1 MSQPPMFDDPL
12 DDGLDDELD
21 LDGDLDAEDRLD
33 DDFDADF
40 LIDADE
46 DGRHYSVE
54 EFLSKGAVE
63 DTPEG
68 FRSGFVSFVGRPNV
82 GKSTLLNRILGRKV
96 SIVSDKP
103 QTTRHQIR
111 GVLNRKDAQIVFVD
125 TPGIHK
131 PRTLMGE
138 RLNDAAIE
146 AASGSVD
153 IVCLLVDATAPVG
166 RGDAWVAERVPKD
179 AIIIVNKCDL
189 VSKDTVFEQ
198 LIRASDFERSEYFPV
213 SARTGEGVQALIDH
227 LVSRLP
233 EGPRWYPTDMVTD
246 VEEAFWVAE
255 LVREKLLAVT
265 RDELPHSIACRVTEW
280 DWPRVRVEI
289 LVERESQKG
298 IVIGKKGAVL
308 KQVGIDARAE
318 MPEGTYLE
326 LHVKVDKDW
335 QRRPK
340 ALDRLGY

>member
-1 MSQPPMFDDPL
+1 MTDDEFDDG
-12 DDGLDDELD
+12 DDG
-21 LDGDLDAEDRLD
+21 G
-33 DDFDADF
+33 FV
-40 LIDADE
+40 
-46 DGRHYSVE
+46 SVE
-54 EFLSKGAVE
+54 EFFAKSSV
-63 DTPEG
+63 PEVPDD
-68 FRSGFVSFVGRPNV
+68 FRSGFVSLVGRPNV

-103 QTTRHQIR
+103 QTTRNQIR
-111 GVLNRKDAQIVFVD
+111 GVLNRPNTQVVFVD

-138 RLNDAAIE
+138 RLNDAAIG
-146 AASGSVD
+146 AAKGVD
-153 IVCLLVDATAPVG
+153 VVCLLVDATAPVG
-166 RGDAWVAERVPKD
+166 RGDAWVAERVPDD
-179 AIIIVNKCDL
+179 AVVIVNKCDL
-189 VSKDTVFEQ
+189 VSKEKVLEQ
-198 LIRASDFERSEYFPV
+198 LMRASDFDRSSYFPI
-213 SARTGEGVQALIDH
+213 SAHTGEGVDALVDH
-227 LVSRLP
+227 LISRLP
-233 EGPRWYPTDMVTD
+233 VGPQWYPSDMVTD

-265 RDELPHSIACRVTEW
+265 HDELPHSIACRVTEW
-280 DWPRVRVEI
+280 EWPRVRVEI

-308 KQVGIDARAE
+308 KQVGISARSE
-318 MPEGTYLE
+318 MPAGAFLE

>member
-1 MSQPPMFDDPL
+1 MSDD
-12 DDGLDDELD
+12 DDE
-21 LDGDLDAEDRLD
+21 
-33 DDFDADF
+33 
-40 LIDADE
+40 I
-46 DGRHYSVE
+46 GRMYSVE
-54 EFLSKGAVE
+54 EFLKGSP
-63 DTPEG
+63 DMTTPEG
-68 FRSGFVSFVGRPNV
+68 FRSGFVSLVGRPNV
-82 GKSTLLNRILGRKV
+82 GKSTLLNRMLGRKV

-111 GVLNRKDAQIVFVD
+111 GVLNAPDYQIVFVD

-138 RLNDAAIE
+138 RLNDAAIG
-146 AASGSVD
+146 AASGVD
-153 IVCLLVDATAPVG
+153 VVCLLVDATAPVG
-166 RGDAWVAERVPKD
+166 RGDAWVNERVPSD
-179 AIIIVNKCDL
+179 AVVIVNKCDL
-189 VSKDTVFEQ
+189 VSKEQ
-198 LIRASDFERSEYFPV
+198 VMKQLLAATDFDRSEYFPI
-213 SARTGEGVQALIDH
+213 SAATGEGVDELVAH

-233 EGPRWYPTDMVTD
+233 EGPKWYPDDVVTD

-265 RDELPHSIACRVTEW
+265 HDELPHSIACRVTEW
-280 DWPRVRVEI
+280 EWPRVRVEI

-308 KQVGIDARAE
+308 KQVGTAARAE
-318 MPEGTYLE
+318 MPPGAFLE